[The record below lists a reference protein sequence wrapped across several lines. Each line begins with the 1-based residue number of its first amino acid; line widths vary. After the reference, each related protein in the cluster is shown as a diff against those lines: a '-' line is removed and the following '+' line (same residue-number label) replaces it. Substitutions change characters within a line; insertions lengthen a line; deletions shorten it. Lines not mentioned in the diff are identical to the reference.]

1 MLKNNI
7 YKKILNII
15 KEYDEIVI
23 ARHISPD
30 PDAIGSQIGLR
41 DAIRLAYPEKKVYA
55 IGAGVHRFKYI
66 GTLDKINLTD
76 LHNALL
82 VVLDVPNFSRID
94 GIEELDYKAILKI
107 DHHPRED
114 IIGDVDWTDE
124 TKSSACE
131 MVANLVMNTKLTLSE
146 SVAKALYIGIVS
158 DSERFMLRNTRIDT
172 FKTVYDLLSVS
183 KIDFV
188 SLYNNMYERSIDEE
202 KFRAYLANNIKI
214 SENGFGFIYVTN
226 DILKKFNVDS
236 ASVSNLVN
244 NFHFI
249 KELIGWMFVVYDERN
264 EVYKANIRSRGP
276 IINTI
281 ANKYNGGGHKFASGC
296 RTPKYE
302 DIEALAQ
309 DLDLA
314 CKDFLDNESK

>member
-1 MLKNNI
+1 MLKNPI

-15 KEYDEIVI
+15 KEYDEIVL

-41 DAIRLAYPEKKVYA
+41 DAIRLAFPEKKVYA
-55 IGAGVHRFKYI
+55 IGAGVHKFKYI
-66 GTLDKINLTD
+66 GTLDKIDLTE

-82 VVLDVPNFSRID
+82 VVLDVPNFARVD
-94 GIEELDYKAILKI
+94 GIEDLDYKAILKI
-107 DHHPRED
+107 DHHPHED
-114 IIGDVDWTDE
+114 IIGTVDWTDE
-124 TKSSACE
+124 DKSSTCE
-131 MVANLVMNTKLTLSE
+131 MVANLVMNTKLVLSDT
-146 SVAKALYIGIVS
+146 VAKALYTGMVS
-158 DSERFMLRNTRIDT
+158 DSERFLLRNTNIDT
-172 FKTVYDLLSVS
+172 FKTAYDLLSTS

-188 SLYNNMYERSIDEE
+188 SIYDNMYERSIDEE
-202 KFRAYLANNIKI
+202 KFRAYLANNLKI

-226 DILKKFNVDS
+226 DILKEYNVDS
-236 ASVSNLVN
+236 ASVSNQVN

-249 KELIGWMFVVYDERN
+249 RELIGWMFVVYDERN
-264 EVYKANIRSRGP
+264 DIYKANIRSRGP

-302 DIEALAQ
+302 DIEALAD
-309 DLDLA
+309 DLDMA
-314 CKDFLDNESK
+314 CKEFLDSENK

>member
-1 MLKNNI
+1 MSKDPI

-55 IGAGVHRFKYI
+55 VGAGVHKFKYI
-66 GTLDKINLTD
+66 GVLDKLD
-76 LHNALL
+76 LSELHNALL
-82 VVLDVPNFSRID
+82 VVLDVPNFARID
-94 GIEELDYKAILKI
+94 GIEDLDYKAILKI
-107 DHHPRED
+107 DHHPKED

-124 TKSSACE
+124 GKSSASE
-131 MVANLVMNTKLTLSE
+131 MVANLVMNTKLVLSE

-158 DSERFMLRNTRIDT
+158 DSERFMLRNTHIDT
-172 FKTVYDLLSVS
+172 FKTVYELLSTS

-188 SLYNNMYERSIDEE
+188 SIYDNMYERSINEE
-202 KFRAYLANNIKI
+202 KFRAYLANNLKI

-226 DILKKFNVDS
+226 DVLKKYNVDS
-236 ASVSNLVN
+236 SSVSNEVN

-249 KELIGWMFVVYDERN
+249 RELIAWMFVVYDERN
-264 EVYKANIRSRGP
+264 DIYKANIRSCGP

-281 ANKYNGGGHKFASGC
+281 ANKYGGGGHKFASGC
-296 RTPKYE
+296 RTVKYE
-302 DIEALAQ
+302 DIEALAN
-309 DLDLA
+309 DIDEA
-314 CKDFLDNESK
+314 CKEFIDSENK